1 MIGFVWLLWG
11 RERRTSYDR
20 EYEQEPPTETQPALV
35 PGLLAQGG
43 TPGSLEFTATLF
55 DLIRRGR
62 YRAEP
67 VTTERKIWG
76 GLKTQQVADLEL
88 SLGDVEAPV
97 EAFEAPVA
105 QVVDSIVA
113 DGPER
118 LSRFRDRIEDDRT
131 GNSERFTLVQVRGR
145 HRGRRTGSW
154 FLNIGLAV
162 LLGGAAVLRRS
173 PAG

>member
-1 MIGFVWLLWG
+1 MP
-11 RERRTSYDR
+11 S
-20 EYEQEPPTETQPALV
+20 
-35 PGLLAQGG
+35 LLAQGG

-62 YRAEP
+62 YRSAP

-88 SLGDVEAPV
+88 ALDDVEAPV

-105 QVVDSIVA
+105 QVVDGILA
-113 DGPER
+113 AGPER

-131 GNSERFTLVQVRGR
+131 SQLRAFHLVQVG
-145 HRGRRTGSW
+145 GRRGDLRPEAGSRTRASSSS
-154 FLNIGLAV
+154 L
-162 LLGGAAVLRRS
+162 GAARAAR
-173 PAG
+173 ARWRG

>member
-1 MIGFVWLLWG
+1 M
-11 RERRTSYDR
+11 R
-20 EYEQEPPTETQPALV
+20 A
-35 PGLLAQGG
+35 
-43 TPGSLEFTATLF
+43 GSLEFTATLF

-62 YRAEP
+62 YRAEQ

-76 GLKTQQVADLEL
+76 GLKTQQISDLEL

-105 QVVDSIVA
+105 QVVDSILV

-131 GNSERFTLVQVRGR
+131 GNSERFSSFKSAVATEEKNR
-145 HRGRRTGSW
+145 HW
-154 FLNIGLAV
+154 FRNIGLARCS
-162 LLGGAAVLRRS
+162 AARSCSAS